1 MTTPSSP
8 PLTRTPPPPLTR
20 TSPPLTVTVIIPA
33 HNEEAGLPATLRSVK
48 SQSVPPDKIIV
59 VDDGSTDHTGDVAAS
74 YGVTV
79 LRRPATWAARPRPRT
94 TRSPTA
100 TRT

>member
-8 PLTRTPPPPLTR
+8 ALPR

-33 HNEEAGLPATLRSVK
+33 HNEEAGLPATLRSIK

-59 VDDGSTDHTGDVAAS
+59 VDDGSTDHTGAVAAS

-79 LRRPATWAARPRPRT
+79 LRPPGNLGSKAKAQNHAL
-94 TRSPTA
+94 PTA